1 MAEVVW
7 NANGQGEFDFD
18 YLLKLTNQEFVDRVK
33 KSITDIFQNNATVKV
48 QVGDQV
54 KVFVAD
60 NNFVHI
66 HVFSKILQASRSYF
80 LNKYE
85 IDWISEVMRNEK

>member
-1 MAEVVW
+1 MTEIIW
-7 NANGQGEFDFD
+7 TSNGQGAFDFD
-18 YLLKLTNQEFVDRVK
+18 YLLNLTNQEFVERVA
-33 KSITDIFQNNATVKV
+33 KSITDFQKNITVKV

-60 NNFVHI
+60 NDFVHI
-66 HVFSKILQASRSYF
+66 HVFSKMLQASRSYF

-85 IDWISEVMRNEK
+85 IDWVWSVMNG

>member
-1 MAEVVW
+1 MEEIVW
-7 NANGQGEFDFD
+7 VKGQSDFDFN
-18 YLLKLTNQEFVDRVK
+18 YLLNLTNQEFVERVE
-33 KSITDIFQNNATVKV
+33 KSIIDFQENVTVKV

-66 HVFSKILQASRSYF
+66 HVFSKMLQASRSYF
-80 LNKYE
+80 LNKHE
-85 IDWISEVMRNEK
+85 IDWVWSAMNGGR